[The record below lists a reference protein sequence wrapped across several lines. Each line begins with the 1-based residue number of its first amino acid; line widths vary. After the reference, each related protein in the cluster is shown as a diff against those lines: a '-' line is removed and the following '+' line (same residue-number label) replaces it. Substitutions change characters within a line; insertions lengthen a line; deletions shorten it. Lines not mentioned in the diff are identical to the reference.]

1 MTSLGQLLNRFGTI
15 KNKNYSILTF
25 QLLKI
30 SFNHRKIGPKVSQ

>member
-1 MTSLGQLLNRFGTI
+1 MRILGQLLDRFRTI

-30 SFNHRKIGPKVSQ
+30 PFNHSKIGPKVSQ